1 MVVISRDEWNSM
13 TTAQRVAIRRKM
25 VSQRRKAKAFENI
38 MILGGMVI
46 MMLASGEVK

>member
-1 MVVISRDEWNSM
+1 MIVISKTEWDSM

-25 VSQRRKAKAFENI
+25 ISQRRKAEAFENI
-38 MILGGMVI
+38 MVLSSMLL

>member
-1 MVVISRDEWNSM
+1 MVVISRNKWNSM

-25 VSQRRKAKAFENI
+25 VSQRRKAAAFENI
-38 MILGGMVI
+38 MAFGGLLL